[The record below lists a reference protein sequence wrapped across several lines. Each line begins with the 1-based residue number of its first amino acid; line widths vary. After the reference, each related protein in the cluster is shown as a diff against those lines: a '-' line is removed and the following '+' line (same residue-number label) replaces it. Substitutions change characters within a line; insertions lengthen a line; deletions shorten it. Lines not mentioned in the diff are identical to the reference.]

1 MVALGSFV
9 GCLAVPGNFY
19 LDTVCAA
26 TWIAHGFWGVEAM
39 IGDYVPLIAPAVVAG
54 VCAFNLEPFYL
65 IDSNPCIFYDK
76 KICEKTLFFSK
87 KKR

>member
-1 MVALGSFV
+1 MVALVALGSFV

-54 VCAFNLEPFYL
+54 VRPFNSDAILLTGGNITPH
-65 IDSNPCIFYDK
+65 K
-76 KICEKTLFFSK
+76 
-87 KKR
+87 